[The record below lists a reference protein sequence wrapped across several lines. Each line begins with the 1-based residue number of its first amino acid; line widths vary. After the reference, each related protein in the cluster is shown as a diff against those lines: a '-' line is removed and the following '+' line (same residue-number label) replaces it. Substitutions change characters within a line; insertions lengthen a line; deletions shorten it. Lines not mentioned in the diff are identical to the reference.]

1 MQIRYQLMIKIKTTN
16 NKMLGIRT
24 NVLTLNLLNDF
35 IIFPILYREHFK
47 LVINLLNLLNEM

>member
-35 IIFPILYREHFK
+35 IIFPILNREHFK

>member
-1 MQIRYQLMIKIKTTN
+1 MIKIRITN

-35 IIFPILYREHFK
+35 IILPTLNREHFK